1 MACAC
6 PHTSRRRFALGSRGA
21 KRQKKTPDWGQ
32 TQFTLREVFARC
44 AKIRTPSH
52 GMQAPRSSGGETEL
66 SPRAAGQSSRE
77 ALSPPRK
84 CKKSRAIALLLLRGG
99 EREIRNL
106 VGVLAQTRFPVVR
119 LRPAQ
124 PSLHIQFAV
133 FNRTSIL
140 YHTFFYLS
148 SNIFRFSYAFFRLF
162 SDLT

>member
-1 MACAC
+1 MSVFGKIGS
-6 PHTSRRRFALGSRGA
+6 TRRFFAFLSALKVFFA

-32 TQFTLREVFARC
+32 TQFALREVFARC
-44 AKIRTPSH
+44 AKIRTPSP

-84 CKKSRAIALLLLRGG
+84 RKKSRAIALLLLRGG
-99 EREIRNL
+99 EREIRTL

-124 PSLHIQFAV
+124 PSLHATCI
-133 FNRTSIL
+133 
-140 YHTFFYLS
+140 
-148 SNIFRFSYAFFRLF
+148 
-162 SDLT
+162 